1 MNIDILSKYHFPNLT
16 ADQLEAALD
25 MEEVY
30 ELPESEEAQDTMRLL
45 SQFLV
50 GNVSETLKEI
60 KALEVSDRR
69 RLLQR
74 WASVLQDPREL
85 QAVITAITMELL

>member
-1 MNIDILSKYHFPNLT
+1 
-16 ADQLEAALD
+16 

-50 GNVSETLKEI
+50 GNVSETFKEI

-74 WASVLQDPREL
+74 WASVLQDPR
-85 QAVITAITMELL
+85 

>member
-50 GNVSETLKEI
+50 GNVSETFKEI
-60 KALEVSDRR
+60 KALEVSDRPAR
-69 RLLQR
+69 
-74 WASVLQDPREL
+74 ASSSYHRDNHGTSVKN
-85 QAVITAITMELL
+85 A